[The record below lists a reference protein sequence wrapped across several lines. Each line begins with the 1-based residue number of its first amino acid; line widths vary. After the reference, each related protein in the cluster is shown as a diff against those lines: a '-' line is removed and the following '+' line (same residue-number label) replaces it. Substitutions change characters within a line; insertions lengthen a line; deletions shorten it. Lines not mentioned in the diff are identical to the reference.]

1 MADVARQAG
10 VSVATVSKVVNNK
23 DGISPS
29 RVAHVRQVIAD
40 LGYEA
45 SLGAQSLRSGRSGV
59 VGMLV
64 AEFEPF
70 STELLKGAALAIRA
84 HEYELLAYS
93 GKGMSGD
100 RLGWERRH
108 ISRLSGTLIDGAII
122 VTPSGVDDRFP
133 TPVVAIDP
141 HLGTSTL
148 PTVKCDSYGGALEAT
163 AYLLSLGHRRIGF
176 LGGRADLQS
185 SKDREAGFRAAMAD
199 AGISVD
205 ADLIDEG
212 GYQPDLSISPARKIL
227 TLPADKRP
235 TAIFA
240 ANDLSAIKVIEVA
253 ESLGLR
259 VPDDI
264 SVIGFDNVPEAA
276 LFRIPLTTM
285 AQPLQEMGARAM
297 DMLCDL
303 LAGNDVV
310 KNVTMPTTLVER
322 ASCAPPAG
330 HIPEDDS

>member
-108 ISRLSGTLIDGAII
+108 ISRLSGT
-122 VTPSGVDDRFP
+122 
-133 TPVVAIDP
+133 
-141 HLGTSTL
+141 
-148 PTVKCDSYGGALEAT
+148 
-163 AYLLSLGHRRIGF
+163 
-176 LGGRADLQS
+176 
-185 SKDREAGFRAAMAD
+185 
-199 AGISVD
+199 
-205 ADLIDEG
+205 
-212 GYQPDLSISPARKIL
+212 
-227 TLPADKRP
+227 
-235 TAIFA
+235 
-240 ANDLSAIKVIEVA
+240 
-253 ESLGLR
+253 
-259 VPDDI
+259 
-264 SVIGFDNVPEAA
+264 
-276 LFRIPLTTM
+276 
-285 AQPLQEMGARAM
+285 
-297 DMLCDL
+297 
-303 LAGNDVV
+303 
-310 KNVTMPTTLVER
+310 
-322 ASCAPPAG
+322 
-330 HIPEDDS
+330 